1 MNFAKRISMFVG
13 FVALAVACV
22 LLLAPKTTHALVAAL
37 VQVTNTTANPAVIQ
51 DADKATR
58 IPYQSNY
65 TYPATDAGVV
75 GYTVSSFAAVPLGY
89 RLVIQNVSAFVWAE
103 SGNPIPSGS
112 ISSTSNPDAM
122 FPSFSGVYTG
132 GQQDIVNANVVR
144 YIGPGDTPQ
153 VTLVLD
159 ALHILGGVNHVTV
172 TGYLENCAVTGC
184 PPVTE

>member
-1 MNFAKRISMFVG
+1 MNLAKKSLMFLG
-13 FVALAVACV
+13 FVVSVAALVSV
-22 LLLAPKTTHALVAAL
+22 LAPKATHALVAAL
-37 VQVTNTTANPAVIQ
+37 VQVTNTTANPAVTQ

-65 TYPATDAGVV
+65 NYPATDAGVV
-75 GYTVSSFAAVPLGY
+75 GYTVSSFAAVPTGY

-103 SGNPIPSGS
+103 SGTPIPSGT
-112 ISSTSNPDAM
+112 ISSTSNPNAA

-132 GQQDIVNANVVR
+132 DQQDIVNANVVR

-153 VTLVLD
+153 VNLVVD
-159 ALHILGGVNHVTV
+159 ALRILNGINHVTV